1 MLRVVV
7 LNILLAFAVVGCATS
22 GSDPAPAQTAAIQD
36 MVINQAIA
44 AYRLGSGDQVRVIVF
59 GEEDLSGEFV
69 VDGAG
74 MVSLPLVGE
83 VPAGGKTLQEFRTE
97 IETLLSDGYL
107 TDPRVSAEVLN
118 YRPFYILGEVEES
131 GEYPYTDGD
140 ERRGARRRLHLSGQY
155 ARRFHQARRHQPRGR
170 AAADRH
176 GARDARRYDPHRRAL
191 LLGARLTIGA
201 G

>member
-131 GEYPYTDGD
+131 GEYPYTDGLTVMNAVARAGGFTYRANTRVVFIKRAD
-140 ERRGARRRLHLSGQY
+140 TNQEVELPLTATVRVMPGDTIRIAER
-155 ARRFHQARRHQPRGR
+155 FF
-170 AAADRH
+170 
-176 GARDARRYDPHRRAL
+176 
-191 LLGARLTIGA
+191 
-201 G
+201 

>member
-1 MLRVVV
+1 MLRVVL
-7 LNILLAFAVVGCATS
+7 LNILLAFVVAGCATS
-22 GSDPAPAQTAAIQD
+22 GADPAPAQNAALQQL
-36 MVINQAIA
+36 VENQATA

-83 VPAGGKTLQEFRTE
+83 VPAGGKTLQEFRSQ
-97 IETLLSDGYL
+97 IEALLSDGYL

-131 GEYPYTDGD
+131 GEYPYTDGLTVMNAVARAGGFTYRANTRVVYIKRAD
-140 ERRGARRRLHLSGQY
+140 TNQEVELPLTAMVRVMPGDTIRIAER
-155 ARRFHQARRHQPRGR
+155 FF
-170 AAADRH
+170 
-176 GARDARRYDPHRRAL
+176 
-191 LLGARLTIGA
+191 
-201 G
+201 